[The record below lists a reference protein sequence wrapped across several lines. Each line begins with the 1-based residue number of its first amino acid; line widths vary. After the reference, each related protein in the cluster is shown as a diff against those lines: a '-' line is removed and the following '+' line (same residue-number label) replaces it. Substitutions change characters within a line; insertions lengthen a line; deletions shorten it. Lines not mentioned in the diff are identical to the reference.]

1 MKRILL
7 VSGACLLLLA
17 SCVSKKEYAAL
28 EARQQ
33 ETQDL
38 LNSATVKL
46 NSCLEEKASAT
57 TRVSSLEERLAELRR
72 DREDLIKSSKDLT
85 MLTQQGAT
93 NLEKSLES
101 LKEKDLK
108 INQFTRCTY

>member
-1 MKRILL
+1 MKSFFIAV
-7 VSGACLLLLA
+7 VSSTLLLT

-28 EARQQ
+28 EAKQQ

-57 TRVSSLEERLAELRR
+57 TRISSLQEQLADLKR
-72 DREDLIKSSKDLT
+72 DKNNLIESSKDLT
-85 MLTQQGAT
+85 ILTQQGAT
-93 NLEKSLES
+93 NLEKSLE
-101 LKEKDLK
+101 
-108 INQFTRCTY
+108 I